1 MCFDGDVM
9 MTYMRLS
16 GSSKHTIFFFLIMK
30 SSLPVIYNC
39 IIIIERKVVFPN
51 LALV

>member
-1 MCFDGDVM
+1 
-9 MTYMRLS
+9 
-16 GSSKHTIFFFLIMK
+16 MK

-51 LALV
+51 LALVWCDHLFRELFGEVIHFLV